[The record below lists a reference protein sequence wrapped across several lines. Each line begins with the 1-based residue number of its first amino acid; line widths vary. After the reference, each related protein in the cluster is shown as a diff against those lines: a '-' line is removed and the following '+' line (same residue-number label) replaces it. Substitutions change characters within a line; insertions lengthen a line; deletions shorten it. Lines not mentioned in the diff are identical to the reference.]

1 VLGKKRKEII
11 LKGTSFFFSTVL
23 VVAIG
28 VSRWVRFSLPP
39 PTFVLVPHWTT
50 FGSSSSYLFLFPKP
64 FIIIISTKFFYDE
77 VSVLLLP
84 IFSSFCLWWDFFISK
99 KGKQLL

>member
-28 VSRWVRFSLPP
+28 VSR
-39 PTFVLVPHWTT
+39 
-50 FGSSSSYLFLFPKP
+50 
-64 FIIIISTKFFYDE
+64 
-77 VSVLLLP
+77 
-84 IFSSFCLWWDFFISK
+84 
-99 KGKQLL
+99 